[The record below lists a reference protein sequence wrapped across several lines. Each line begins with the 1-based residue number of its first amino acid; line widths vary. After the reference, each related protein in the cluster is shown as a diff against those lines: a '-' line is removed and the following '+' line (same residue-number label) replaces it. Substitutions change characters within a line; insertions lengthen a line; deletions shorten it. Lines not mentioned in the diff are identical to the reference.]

1 MLSRSW
7 RSMVVLLLGWAALT
21 GASAAAYRCQ
31 GADGKV
37 SYSDRPCEVGQQV
50 AGKVDSSGV
59 RVPAR
64 AESAASAAAAAAAAL
79 AASAAASQAASSR
92 VAAPA
97 TAKR

>member
-64 AESAASAAAAAAAAL
+64 AEPAASAAAAAPAAM
-79 AASAAASQAASSR
+79 SAAASQASNSR
-92 VAAPA
+92 AAAPA